1 MESIVQSC
9 LDARVD
15 ERLSRMTP
23 DTCRN
28 WKKKKLFLG
37 TKSIFLAAAAAAVA
51 AAAAAAAAAVV
62 AAAAWDLLLLLEA
75 AAAAPSFSFFL
86 SSEPL

>member
-9 LDARVD
+9 LDARLD

-28 WKKKKLFLG
+28 WKKKLLLG
-37 TKSIFLAAAAAAVA
+37 TKSIFLAAAAAWA
-51 AAAAAAAAAVV
+51 
-62 AAAAWDLLLLLEA
+62 LLLLEAAA

>member
-28 WKKKKLFLG
+28 WKKKMLFLG
-37 TKSIFLAAAAAAVA
+37 TKSIFLAAAAVAAV
-51 AAAAAAAAAVV
+51 AAAAVV
-62 AAAAWDLLLLLEA
+62 AAAAWDFLLLEA
-75 AAAAPSFSFFL
+75 AAAAAAPSFSLFL

>member
-9 LDARVD
+9 LDARLD

-28 WKKKKLFLG
+28 WKKKLFLG

-51 AAAAAAAAAVV
+51 AAAAWA
-62 AAAAWDLLLLLEA
+62 LLLLLEA

>member
-9 LDARVD
+9 LDARLD

-28 WKKKKLFLG
+28 WKKKLFLG
-37 TKSIFLAAAAAAVA
+37 TKSIFLAAAAAVA
-51 AAAAAAAAAVV
+51 AAAAWA
-62 AAAAWDLLLLLEA
+62 LLLLLEA

>member
-28 WKKKKLFLG
+28 WKKKMLFLG
-37 TKSIFLAAAAAAVA
+37 TKSIFLAAAAV
-51 AAAAAAAAAVV
+51 AAAAVV
-62 AAAAWDLLLLLEA
+62 AAAAAAAAWDLLLLEAAAAA

>member
-28 WKKKKLFLG
+28 WKQKKKLFLG
-37 TKSIFLAAAAAAVA
+37 TKSIFLAAAAAVAVAVA
-51 AAAAAAAAAVV
+51 AAAAAAAAA
-62 AAAAWDLLLLLEA
+62 AWDLLLLEA

>member
-28 WKKKKLFLG
+28 WKKLFLG
-37 TKSIFLAAAAAAVA
+37 TKSTFLAAVAAVA
-51 AAAAAAAAAVV
+51 AAAAAAAAA
-62 AAAAWDLLLLLEA
+62 WDLLLLEAA

>member
-37 TKSIFLAAAAAAVA
+37 TKSIFLAAAAAA
-51 AAAAAAAAAVV
+51 
-62 AAAAWDLLLLLEA
+62 AWDLLLLEA

>member
-28 WKKKKLFLG
+28 WKKKMLFLG
-37 TKSIFLAAAAAAVA
+37 TKSIFLAAAAV
-51 AAAAAAAAAVV
+51 AAAAAVV
-62 AAAAWDLLLLLEA
+62 AAAAWDFLLLEAAA

>member
-28 WKKKKLFLG
+28 WKKLFLG
-37 TKSIFLAAAAAAVA
+37 TKSIFLAAAAAAAVVA
-51 AAAAAAAAAVV
+51 AAA
-62 AAAAWDLLLLLEA
+62 AAAAWDLLLLEAA